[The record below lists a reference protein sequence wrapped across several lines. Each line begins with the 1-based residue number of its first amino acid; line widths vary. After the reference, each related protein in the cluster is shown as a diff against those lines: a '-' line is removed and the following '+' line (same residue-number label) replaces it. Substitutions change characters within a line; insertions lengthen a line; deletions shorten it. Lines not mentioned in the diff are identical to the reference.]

1 MFRMNITVETRQ
13 YHRRCFQFSQT
24 DLDSVT
30 IIIIQ
35 ILKVRI
41 VSEGIMSC
49 MLVTDTSVDGIDGSD
64 VVAGVMK
71 DVLCSVAV
79 WDFILVAPN
88 TDRRFSV

>member
-1 MFRMNITVETRQ
+1 M
-13 YHRRCFQFSQT
+13 
-24 DLDSVT
+24 DSVT

-49 MLVTDTSVDGIDGSD
+49 MLVTDTSVDGVDGAN

-71 DVLCSVAV
+71 DVLCSIAV
-79 WDFILVAPN
+79 RDFILVTPN
-88 TDRRFSV
+88 ADGRLSV